1 MSAPFRNYLVGI
13 SILLTSTLS
22 LITFTNTV
30 SAVVDYN
37 PDCDT
42 VAIIKCG
49 VFSASALQEKAA
61 VGDVPR
67 VYRAFDISQADLEG
81 KFVSGIVWRDGRVT
95 VDGETVATGAKTA
108 GRNFGGTPI
117 PNTDGAGI
125 YSTSKFVTEGQTA
138 FVRMVDGKFDFA
150 VIKSCG
156 NPVTATP
163 KVKPEPPAPAP
174 KFECISLKASEV
186 SRTKRT
192 FIANASASNGA
203 RIVNYE
209 YGFGDGKGATY
220 AQPTY
225 PYEYK
230 TPGTYTATVVVH
242 VAVDGTT
249 KKVTSNACK
258 VSVTIVAEPV
268 TPTVIVPE
276 PCVHN
281 KNLPKDSPDCKP
293 PVEMC
298 VIVNKTQFPKES
310 VYCREDAVT
319 PVVTV
324 QREIAKT
331 GPEAIAMGGLGL
343 GSLTAAGYYLAD
355 SRRKLLAKFLNRQ

>member
-1 MSAPFRNYLVGI
+1 MTLPLRNYLLGI

-22 LITFTNTV
+22 LITFGNTA
-30 SAVVDYN
+30 SAVIDNN

-49 VFSASALQEKAA
+49 VFSASALREKAA
-61 VGDVPR
+61 LGDVPR

-81 KFVSGIVWRDGRVT
+81 KFVSGIVYRDGRVT

-138 FVRMVDGKFDFA
+138 FVRMVNGTFDFA

-156 NPVTATP
+156 NPVSATP
-163 KVKPEPPAPAP
+163 KPKPEPPAPTP

-192 FIANASASNGA
+192 FTVEAEATNGA
-203 RIVNYE
+203 KIVNYE
-209 YGFGDGKGATY
+209 YGFGDGMGVTTNNATY
-220 AQPTY
+220 A
-225 PYEYK
+225 YEYK
-230 TPGTYTATVVVH
+230 TPGTYNATVVVH
-242 VAVDGTT
+242 VTVDGVN
-249 KKVTSNACK
+249 KKVTSETCK
-258 VSVTIVAEPV
+258 LPVTIVAEPV
-268 TPTVIVPE
+268 VPTTVVPC
-276 PCVHN
+276 PYN
-281 KNLPKDSPDCKP
+281 AALPKESPDCKP

-298 VIVNKTQFPKES
+298 KIVNKTQFPKDS
-310 VYCREDAVT
+310 VYCREDTVT
-319 PVVTV
+319 PVLTV